1 MPEASRLTALL
12 GPTNTGKTHRALLRM
27 LEHESGMIGLPLR
40 LLAREVYDRAVARVG
55 VEHVALVTGEERRV
69 PLRAR
74 YWVCTVE
81 AMPLDREVDFVAVDE
96 IQLAENDQRGHVFT
110 DRLLHARGR
119 LETMFL
125 GADTMRGVLQELVP
139 TATLTS
145 HPRLSRLGFAG
156 SSSLRGLPP
165 RTAVVGFS
173 LREVY
178 EVAERLRVARGGAA
192 IVLGALSPRTRNAQ
206 VAMFQA
212 GEVDYLVAT
221 DAIGMGLN
229 LDVAHVAFAS
239 LRKFDG
245 REGRGLTPPEVAQIA
260 GRAGRWI
267 QDGTF
272 GTVEPTVLAPSVAH
286 AVEHHRFEPVTRVVW
301 RNHDLSFANIAEL
314 LASLRVRPRRS
325 LLVPAHE
332 AEDTAALAALAQLP
346 LVRALTHEEAH
357 VRLLWEVC
365 TVPDFRRVD
374 ADSYHHFLAE
384 LYVELRERGALSN
397 DFLAPRVA
405 RIDNL
410 EGDVD
415 ELIARVAAIRTY
427 TFVAQRNDWLIEP
440 VTWQARTRE
449 VEDRLSDA
457 LHESLVRRFVDE
469 TSPRRRRVSKPTAR
483 LLAAQNQAN
492 QANRANQ
499 ADELD
504 ARRVD
509 PHHPFAKLAQLRTS
523 AKPARAP
530 AGRRPSEPEIH
541 PLEALADAP
550 KHDLE
555 VDFAGVI
562 RFREQ
567 IVARLHPG
575 KTIASPDARLH
586 ELGELPTALRARLKS
601 RLSSFAQEYVRDLV
615 APLSGLSSPDRPP
628 TIRGLAYALTEGL
641 GTIRRET
648 VAHVDGQE
656 GLLNAR
662 GVHQGEKFTFVK
674 ASLRPAAL
682 LKRATL
688 LAIFRG
694 HKPIVFD
701 PTATTLPA
709 PAGLDEA
716 LALATGFVLAG
727 PRLVRV
733 DVAEKVLAE
742 ARAGATTFSRWLA
755 RPERECTLVVEALL
769 GGPLVT
775 EATPSPLVATDAPAA
790 VVDAEAPE
798 TKE

>member
-55 VEHVALVTGEERRV
+55 SDHVALVTGEERRV

-125 GADTMRGVLQELVP
+125 GADTMRGVLGELVP

-145 HPRLSRLGFAG
+145 HPRLSRLSFAG
-156 SSSLRGLPP
+156 PSSLRGLPP
-165 RTAVVGFS
+165 RSAVVGFS

-245 REGRGLTPPEVAQIA
+245 REGRGLTAPEVAQIA

-272 GTVEPTVLAPSVAH
+272 GTVEPAVLSPTVAH
-286 AVEHHRFEPVTRVVW
+286 AVEHHRFEPVSRVVW
-301 RNHDLSFANIAEL
+301 RNHDLSFANINEL

-332 AEDTAALAALAQLP
+332 AEDTAALAALSQLAD
-346 LVRALTHEEAH
+346 VRTLTHEESH

-374 ADSYHHFLAE
+374 VASYHHFLAD
-384 LYVELRERGALSN
+384 LYVELRERGSLSN
-397 DFLAPRVA
+397 DFMAPRVA

-415 ELIARVAAIRTY
+415 ELIGRVAAIRTY
-427 TFVAQRNDWLIEP
+427 TYIAQRNDWLIEP
-440 VTWQARTRE
+440 TTWQARTRE

-457 LHESLVRRFVDE
+457 LHETLVRRFVDE
-469 TSPRRRRVSKPTAR
+469 TGTRRRRPSKPAPHTSR
-483 LLAAQNQAN
+483 NETSELAS
-492 QANRANQ
+492 
-499 ADELD
+499 D
-504 ARRVD
+504 RVD
-509 PHHPFAKLAQLRTS
+509 PHHPFAKLARLRTT
-523 AKPARAP
+523 AP
-530 AGRRPSEPEIH
+530 AARPTGKLSSDAEPSLH

-550 KHDLE
+550 KRDLE
-555 VDFAGVI
+555 VDSAGVI
-562 RFREQ
+562 RFRDQ
-567 IVARLHPG
+567 IVARLHAG
-575 KTIASPDARLH
+575 KTVANPEARLH
-586 ELGELPTALRARLKS
+586 ELGDLPSALRGRLKS

-628 TIRGLAYALTEGL
+628 AVRGLAYALTEGL

-662 GVHQGEKFTFVK
+662 GIQQGAEFTFLK
-674 ASLRPAAL
+674 ASLRPDAL

-688 LAIFRG
+688 LAVFRG
-694 HKPIVFD
+694 KKPLVFD

-709 PAGLDEA
+709 PHGLDET
-716 LALATGFVLAG
+716 LLLSTGFVLAG

-733 DVAEKVLAE
+733 DVAEKVLGE
-742 ARAGATTFSRWLA
+742 ARAGATSFARWLA
-755 RPERECTLVVEALL
+755 RPERECAVIVAALL
-769 GGPLVT
+769 GQPLGSPGSPEPNTPT
-775 EATPSPLVATDAPAA
+775 ES
-790 VVDAEAPE
+790 
-798 TKE
+798 